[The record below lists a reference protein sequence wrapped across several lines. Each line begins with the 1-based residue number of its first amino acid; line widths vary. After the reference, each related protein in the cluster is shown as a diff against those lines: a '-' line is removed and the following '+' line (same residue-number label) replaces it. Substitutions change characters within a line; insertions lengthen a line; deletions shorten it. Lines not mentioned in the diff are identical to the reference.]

1 MLLKNNNKSLFKLLN
16 DYIRFLPVQQ
26 YLFGQVNPRKDVFM
40 RDAQQTLIVLQR
52 RLLVVLLSTVR
63 TISLLLKPLC

>member
-26 YLFGQVNPRKDVFM
+26 YLFGQVNPSKDVFM

-63 TISLLLKPLC
+63 AISLLLKPLC